1 MIIHYD
7 FYYFFWKKKKSCLF
21 KVEFAFS
28 KTPKLG
34 KCSHYHSQ
42 SVEQFFDCSTPKPC
56 AINSSPILKNPLIC
70 FLSRGSS
77 LVIKW
82 SSIEKIES
90 RNPQIFNSILWN
102 IHLEYSFE
110 YSFRMRFENTF
121 CQLKQLTSCLKIV
134 VEKLV

>member
-1 MIIHYD
+1 MIFII
-7 FYYFFWKKKKSCLF
+7 FFEKKKKSCLF

-70 FLSRGSS
+70 FLSRGSN